1 MKLIHVFSAP
11 QSAYFFMNGQLDY
24 MISKGMDVTVV
35 MPFDIEFNNKF
46 KIKQPNVKVINVN
59 FERNISVKVDL
70 KCLFKLITV
79 FRKVKP
85 DIIHLHTP
93 KASLLGALAARFLLK
108 KNIIYQMHGL
118 VSASGNDVQKGLL
131 YSMEKLTCSLSNHIF
146 AVSESLKEFAVEHKF
161 CKQNKISVIENGT
174 INGINFHEQ
183 FNPENIQR
191 TNSVLNK
198 LATEKFVIGFMG
210 RLVKDKGIE
219 DYLKIL
225 SKCKE
230 NQLSTVGVVI
240 GPDESKGDFSVLL
253 KKQNLIVNEDI
264 IVLGQQLEPQN
275 FMIYFDVLLLPT
287 KREGF
292 GLVGAESNALKI
304 PVVGYDIPGFRDAV
318 KNNETGLL
326 VKFEDTH
333 ELFNAIIKYYK
344 SPDLKRQH
352 GNNGRKR
359 VIRDFKSEH
368 IWQALLLEYRL
379 LVDKKGFEV

>member
-1 MKLIHVFSAP
+1 
-11 QSAYFFMNGQLDY
+11 
-24 MISKGMDVTVV
+24 
-35 MPFDIEFNNKF
+35 MPFDTEFNNKF

-59 FERNISVKVDL
+59 FERKISVKVDL
-70 KCLFKLITV
+70 KCLFKLISV
-79 FRKVKP
+79 FRKLKP

-93 KASLLGALAARFLLK
+93 KASLLGALAAKILLK

-146 AVSESLKEFAVEHKF
+146 AVSESLKDFAVEHTF
-161 CKQNKISVIENGT
+161 CKQNKISVIENGS
-174 INGINFHEQ
+174 INGIDFQEQ
-183 FNPENIQR
+183 FNPENIFR
-191 TNSVLNK
+191 TNPVLNN
-198 LATEKFVIGFMG
+198 LTVEKFVIGFVG

-219 DYLKIL
+219 DYLKTL
-225 SKCKE
+225 SKCKK
-230 NQLSTVGVVI
+230 NRLSTVGVVI
-240 GPDESKGDFSVLL
+240 GPDESEGHFTALL
-253 KKQNLIVNEDI
+253 KKHNLIKNEDV
-264 IVLGQQLEPQN
+264 IVLGQQLEPQK

-292 GLVGAESNALKI
+292 GLVGAEANALKI

-326 VKFEDTH
+326 VKFEDTQ
-333 ELFNAIIKYYK
+333 ELFDAIIKYYK

-359 VIRDFKSEH
+359 VIRDFKPEH
-368 IWQALLLEYRL
+368 IWQALLLEYQS
-379 LVDKKGFEV
+379 LVDKKGFKV

>member
-1 MKLIHVFSAP
+1 
-11 QSAYFFMNGQLDY
+11 
-24 MISKGMDVTVV
+24 
-35 MPFDIEFNNKF
+35 
-46 KIKQPNVKVINVN
+46 
-59 FERNISVKVDL
+59 
-70 KCLFKLITV
+70 
-79 FRKVKP
+79 
-85 DIIHLHTP
+85 
-93 KASLLGALAARFLLK
+93 
-108 KNIIYQMHGL
+108 
-118 VSASGNDVQKGLL
+118 
-131 YSMEKLTCSLSNHIF
+131 
-146 AVSESLKEFAVEHKF
+146 
-161 CKQNKISVIENGT
+161 
-174 INGINFHEQ
+174 
-183 FNPENIQR
+183 
-191 TNSVLNK
+191 
-198 LATEKFVIGFMG
+198 MG